1 MKECYDHL
9 GNKFKSLTDLCKAY
23 NITRY
28 NYRDR
33 KNQGWTLEEIL
44 TTDLNMHQ
52 RLHYKNNELIKRH
65 RKNNELIQICEKNN
79 LSVDTVKSRLQKE
92 VPYDIAISQKPIP
105 RGANSKKSQTD
116 HKGNK
121 FDSIKEMCK
130 FWNIEYHTFVRRI
143 GYGKTIEEALTTPV
157 KQRRKQSD
165 HIYDIFGNEFTSMV
179 DIDKCYHLPAGTY
192 KQRIQRSNARPS
204 QALNIV
210 PMPYELNRIADSNYY
225 LLKTEDY
232 GEVVVTFETL
242 EKYYISKFDQSKLDK
257 SYMIND
263 NEELDKEAI

>member
-1 MKECYDHL
+1 MKEYYDHL

-44 TTDLNMHQ
+44 TTNLNMHQ
-52 RLHYKNNELIKRH
+52 RLHYKND
-65 RKNNELIQICEKNN
+65 ELIQICKKNN
-79 LSVDTVKSRLQKE
+79 LSIDTVKSRLQKG

-105 RGANSKKSQTD
+105 KGANSKKSQTD

-121 FDSIKEMCK
+121 FNSIKEMCK
-130 FWNIEYHTFVRRI
+130 FWNIEYHIFVRRI
-143 GYGKTIEEALTTPV
+143 SCGKTIEEALTTPV

-165 HIYDIFGNEFTSMV
+165 HIYDIFGNEFNSTV

-192 KQRIQRSNARPS
+192 KQRMQRSNARPS
-204 QALNIV
+204 QVLGIV
-210 PMPYELNRIADSNYY
+210 PMPSELNRIADSNYY

-242 EKYYISKFDQSKLDK
+242 EKYYISKFDQSKLNK

-263 NEELDKEAI
+263 SEELDKEAI